1 MIGNRVNASERVE
14 ASESVQVSENEEQKN
29 PWSLATSGVDC
40 RAVAN
45 RPLHP
50 EAYWGR
56 GIIISAMV
64 SKLGNNG
71 VLCSLRD
78 IYFVFRGI
86 IIRSRIGRNA
96 ICPYYYDCLS
106 IFSDP

>member
-1 MIGNRVNASERVE
+1 MVGNRVNASERVE
-14 ASESVQVSENEEQKN
+14 ASENEEQKN
-29 PWSLATSGVDC
+29 PWSLATSGVEF
-40 RAVAN
+40 RAVAK

-78 IYFVFRGI
+78 IYFVSRAI

-96 ICPYYYDCLS
+96 ICPYYYDCPP
-106 IFSDP
+106 IFGDP

>member
-1 MIGNRVNASERVE
+1 MVGNRVNASERVE
-14 ASESVQVSENEEQKN
+14 ASENEEQKN
-29 PWSLATSGVDC
+29 PWSLATSGVEF
-40 RAVAN
+40 RAVAK

-71 VLCSLRD
+71 VRCSLRD
-78 IYFVFRGI
+78 IYFVSNGI

-96 ICPYYYDCLS
+96 ICPYYYDCPLIS
-106 IFSDP
+106 GDP